1 MKLIDNATK
10 AWRMFSVQAMSLALV
25 VQAVWVELPADLRDS
40 LDSATVR
47 YITIGLLVAG
57 VLGRLVKQEVI
68 HEDKQGGA

>member
-10 AWRMFSVQAMSLALV
+10 AWRMFSVQAMTLAIV
-25 VQAVWVELPADLRDS
+25 VQTVWIELPADLRDS

-57 VLGRLVKQEVI
+57 VLGRLVKQDAI
-68 HEDKQGGA
+68 HEDKQSGA

>member
-1 MKLIDNATK
+1 MKLIENASK

-25 VQAVWVELPADLRDS
+25 VQMVWVELPADLRDS

-57 VLGRLVKQEVI
+57 VLGRLVKQDAI
-68 HEDKQGGA
+68 HEDKPSGA

>member
-1 MKLIDNATK
+1 MKLIDNARS
-10 AWRMFSVQAMSLALV
+10 AWRMFSMQAMTLALV

-57 VLGRLVKQEVI
+57 VLGRLVKQEAI
-68 HEDKQGGA
+68 HEDKPNGA

>member
-1 MKLIDNATK
+1 MKLIENASK

-47 YITIGLLVAG
+47 YITIGLLIAG
-57 VLGRLVKQEVI
+57 VLGRLVKQDAI
-68 HEDKQGGA
+68 HEDKQSGA

>member
-57 VLGRLVKQEVI
+57 VLGRLVKQEAI

>member
-57 VLGRLVKQEVI
+57 VLGRLVKQEKVS
-68 HEDKQGGA
+68 GNAS

>member
-57 VLGRLVKQEVI
+57 VLGRLVKQDAI
-68 HEDKQGGA
+68 HEDKQSGA